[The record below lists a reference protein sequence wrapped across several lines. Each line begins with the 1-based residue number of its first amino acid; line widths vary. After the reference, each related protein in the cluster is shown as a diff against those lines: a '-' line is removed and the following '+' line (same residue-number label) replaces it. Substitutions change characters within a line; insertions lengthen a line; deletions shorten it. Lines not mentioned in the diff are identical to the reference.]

1 MKAKL
6 LALKKLGARV
16 GAAVVTGGVAVAAN
30 AQTST
35 APDFSQ
41 ITSSVDFSTVI
52 TAIMAVA
59 TVMVGVYV
67 AWRGAKFALRA
78 VRGL

>member
-6 LALKKLGARV
+6 QALKKLAV
-16 GAAVVTGGVAVAAN
+16 GAVVAGSAVAAN
-30 AQTST
+30 AA
-35 APDFSQ
+35 APDFTTV
-41 ITSSVDFSTVI
+41 TSAVDFSKVI

-59 TVMVGVYV
+59 AIMVGVYV

-78 VRGL
+78 VKGL

>member
-6 LALKKLGARV
+6 QALKKYAV
-16 GAAVVTGGVAVAAN
+16 GGGLAAAAVATNAA
-30 AQTST
+30 
-35 APDFSQ
+35 APDFTT
-41 ITSSVDFSTVI
+41 ITSAVDFSTVI

-59 TVMVGVYV
+59 AIMVGVYV

-78 VRGL
+78 VKGL

>member
-6 LALKKLGARV
+6 QALKKLAV
-16 GAAVVTGGVAVAAN
+16 GAVVAGSAVAAN
-30 AQTST
+30 AA
-35 APDFSQ
+35 APDFTTV
-41 ITSSVDFSTVI
+41 TSAVDFSTVI

-59 TVMVGVYV
+59 AIMVGVYV

-78 VRGL
+78 VKGL

>member
-6 LALKKLGARV
+6 EALKKFVV
-16 GAAVVTGGVAVAAN
+16 GAAVAGTAVAAN
-30 AQTST
+30 AAGT
-35 APDFSQ
+35 APDFTT
-41 ITSSVDFSTVI
+41 ITSAVDFSTVI

-59 TVMVGVYV
+59 AIMVGVYV

-78 VRGL
+78 VKGL

>member
-6 LALKKLGARV
+6 QALKYAVGGGLAAAAV
-16 GAAVVTGGVAVAAN
+16 GANAA
-30 AQTST
+30 
-35 APDFSQ
+35 APDFTT
-41 ITSSVDFSTVI
+41 ITSAVDFSTVI

-59 TVMVGVYV
+59 AIMVGVYV

-78 VRGL
+78 VKGL